1 MKKVDFTIVNI
12 VASAKIPA
20 IINLYDLAF
29 ESNEN
34 IEYEPEQFPG
44 AILRMIIDGKNIS
57 VLIFENGKINITGA
71 KKEETIQK
79 ALEKT
84 LKIIK
89 NYIREGQ
96 IPKDVTYKITNRV
109 ATTNLGHK
117 IDIERLSKEVEN
129 VEYDPDVFPGAKMRY
144 PKPDNKDK
152 YISLLIF
159 STGKINCAGAKDNET
174 IQKILDQAYEVIKDY
189 FID

>member
-1 MKKVDFTIVNI
+1 MGKVNFKIVNI

-29 ESNEN
+29 ESDEN

-44 AILRMIIDGKNIS
+44 AILRMNIDGKNIS

-89 NYIREGQ
+89 NYIREGK
-96 IPKDVTYKITNRV
+96 IPDNVSYKITNRV
-109 ATTNLGHK
+109 ATTNIGHK
-117 IDIERLSKEVEN
+117 IDIERLSREVEN
-129 VEYDPDVFPGAKMRY
+129 VEYDPDVFPGAKIRY
-144 PKPDNKDK
+144 PKPGSEGK
-152 YISLLIF
+152 YISLLVF

-174 IQKILDQAYEVIKDY
+174 IQRILDQAYETIKDY